1 MTALRTSTGIY
12 AKPGTDDCVGQSRRG
27 LRLNTFV
34 MQKSRD
40 VFPVKTAH
48 HLADVTGYSVRAA
61 ERWLSEK
68 VVIPS
73 DALASL
79 IQSEWGREYLAAVM
93 TDSTPRWWLI
103 FKAHLK
109 RISFEAAEALQA
121 RKYKELLN
129 EEADARKYH
138 ATPLYQDDPY
148 YEGLASPPRSPSRRK
163 TR

>member
-1 MTALRTSTGIY
+1 MR
-12 AKPGTDDCVGQSRRG
+12 
-27 LRLNTFV
+27 
-34 MQKSRD
+34 KSRD

-48 HLADVTGYSVRAA
+48 HLADVTGYSVRAC

-73 DALASL
+73 DALAAL
-79 IQSEWGREYLAAVM
+79 IQSAWGREYLTAVM
-93 TDSTPRWWLI
+93 TDTTPRWWLI

-121 RKYKELLN
+121 KQYRELLN
-129 EEADARKYH
+129 EEAEARKYQT
-138 ATPLYQDDPY
+138 TPRHQDDPF
-148 YEGLASPPRSPSRRK
+148 YEGVASPYRQPVRRK